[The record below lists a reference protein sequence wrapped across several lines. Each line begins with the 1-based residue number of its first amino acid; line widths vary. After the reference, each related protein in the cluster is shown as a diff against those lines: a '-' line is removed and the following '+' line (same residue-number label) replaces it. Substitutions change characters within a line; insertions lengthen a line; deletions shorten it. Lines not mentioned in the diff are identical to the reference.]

1 MTKIKVKAIRR
12 LRGRIRVPGDKSIS
26 HRAIMLG
33 SLARGTTE
41 ISGISNG
48 QDCIKT
54 AQAFQKMG
62 IKIEGLD
69 TQYLVIH
76 GRGLSG
82 LAMPK
87 EILDVGNSGTTMRL
101 LTGILAGQNFSCS
114 ITGDKY
120 LRTRPMGR
128 IIEPLSR
135 MGARISGRKGN
146 LAPLEIA
153 GQALSAI
160 SYHSSIPSAQVKSS
174 ILLASLYA
182 SSQTMVSE
190 PVKSRDHTERML
202 KYLGADIQL
211 DGLKV
216 TIQGRKELMARKI
229 RVPGDISSAAFFIG
243 ACLIIPGSDITISNV
258 GVNPTRM
265 GAVKVLR
272 DMGAQ
277 IEVKNPREDNLEPY
291 GDIWVRTSKLRSI
304 NIGGDIVPSLID
316 EIPVLAVVATQA
328 SQKTTIR
335 DARELRVKETDRIKA
350 LVTNLAK
357 MGAEIEEL
365 NDGIVINGPRRLR
378 GAEVSSFWD
387 HRIAMAMVVAG
398 LIAEGETT
406 VFNTECINTSFPEF
420 METLNRLIDS

>member
-1 MTKIKVKAIRR
+1 MTEIKVKVTGR

-26 HRAIMLG
+26 HRAIMLS
-33 SLARGTTE
+33 SLAKGTTE

-62 IKIEGLD
+62 IKMEGLG
-69 TQYLVIH
+69 TQDLVIH

-82 LAMPK
+82 LAKPR

-101 LTGILAGQNFSCS
+101 LTGILAGQNFSSS

-174 ILLASLYA
+174 IFLASLYA
-182 SSQTMVSE
+182 PGQTRVSE

-202 KYLGADIQL
+202 KYLGADIQM
-211 DGLKV
+211 DDLKV
-216 TIQGRKELMARKI
+216 AIQGRKELVARKI
-229 RVPGDISSAAFFIG
+229 RVPGDISSATFFIG
-243 ACLIIPGSDITISNV
+243 AALVIPGSDITISDV
-258 GVNPTRM
+258 GINPARM

-277 IEVKNPREDNLEPY
+277 IEVKNPREANLEPY
-291 GDIWVRTSKLRSI
+291 GDIWVRASKLRSI

-328 SQKTTIR
+328 SRKTTIR

-406 VFNTECINTSFPEF
+406 VLNTECINTSFPEF
-420 METLNRLIDS
+420 METLNQLTAS